1 MLRAVSIFLLMTP
14 LAVMQEEGGKPEQTR
29 MQVRK
34 EADVKY
40 LSKEEGQHFK
50 REMLLS
56 CSATVGNSIGNTV
69 KIPFSVTGGVSFMKT
84 SGFERLL

>member
-1 MLRAVSIFLLMTP
+1 MTP
-14 LAVMQEEGGKPEQTR
+14 LAVMQEEGGKPAQAQ

-40 LSKEEGQHFK
+40 LPKEEEQHFK

-56 CSATVGNSIGNTV
+56 SSATVGISCQNSILCYWRGFFYENFCFWV
-69 KIPFSVTGGVSFMKT
+69 ASLIIGLSVTQ
-84 SGFERLL
+84 L

>member
-40 LSKEEGQHFK
+40 LSKEEGQRFK

-56 CSATVGNSIGNTV
+56 CSATVGNSIRNTV